1 MKLITAII
9 RPDDLPG
16 VMSAA
21 TDAGARGLTA
31 SKASGFGQQYGYIR
45 KAARAGS
52 QPVLLP
58 KVRVDIVVPD
68 EDAETVVNA
77 VVKCVSTGSIGD
89 GKVWVVPVD
98 AVVRART
105 GQRDHD
111 AI

>member
-21 TDAGARGLTA
+21 TDAGVRGLTA
-31 SKASGFGQQYGYIR
+31 SRASGFGQQYGYIR

-58 KVRVDIVVPD
+58 KARVDIVVPD
-68 EDAETVVNA
+68 EDADTVLNA

-98 AVVRART
+98 TVVRART
-105 GQRDHD
+105 GQRDLD
-111 AI
+111 AV

>member
-31 SKASGFGQQYGYIR
+31 TRASGFGRQYGHVR
-45 KAARAGS
+45 KAARTGS

-58 KVRVDIVVPD
+58 KARVEIVVSD
-68 EDAETVVNA
+68 EEADTVVNA
-77 VVKCVSTGSIGD
+77 VLKCMSTGSVGD

-98 AVVRART
+98 TVVRAST
-105 GQRDHD
+105 GARDLD